1 MFRHGL
7 TTFALLALGAVSG
20 AQAVGTRMPSSF
32 ELKDFTQTKAESLGD
47 FQGRAL
53 LIEFFAYW

>member
-1 MFRHGL
+1 MFRKLIPVFLG
-7 TTFALLALGAVSG
+7 LLASVSG
-20 AQAVGTRMPSSF
+20 AQSVGSKMPMDF
-32 ELKDFTQTKAESLGD
+32 ELDDFTQTGAEALAD